1 MMIPAVVSLVLTC
14 ICALAGDR
22 NGMYLFGATTLV
34 TASVML
40 AVAAICNHIQVVAEE
55 EDQ

>member
-22 NGMYLFGATTLV
+22 SGMYLFGATTLV
-34 TASVML
+34 TASVMF
-40 AVAAICNHIQVVAEE
+40 AVAAICDHIQVVAEE
-55 EDQ
+55 DSE